1 MILRKIYLYLDPDEF
16 PKEVAI
22 PFGFRSRYACNFLE
36 RRLKPLRFHSAGFNR
51 IIIQGSALQT
61 SVKIVKGSNAISSPV
76 LFQIDHYEKLNN
88 DDRHEFYLS
97 MIERGLNTVSLHHPI
112 PTPEL
117 TKAIDLFRNFGYKNE
132 WTHQTKYYR
141 EDGLRASLLCRLTPD
156 SFSLTLNVTQGREI
170 IFENT
175 ILETKPDELIF
186 ADQFKSLERHK
197 DSIIVRDKFGN
208 IFYQTPNI

>member
-36 RRLKPLRFHSAGFNR
+36 RRLKPLRFHSGGFNR

-76 LFQIDHYEKLNN
+76 PFQIDHYEKLNN
-88 DDRHEFYLS
+88 NDRHEFYLS

-117 TKAIDLFRNFGYKNE
+117 TEAIDLFRNSGYKNE
-132 WTHQTKYYR
+132 WTHQAKYFK

-156 SFSLTLNVTQGREI
+156 VFSLTLNVTRGHEI
-170 IFENT
+170 IFDNI
-175 ILETKPDELIF
+175 ILKTKPDELIF
-186 ADQFKSLERHK
+186 AHQFKSLERHK
-197 DSIIVRDKFGN
+197 DTVIVRDKFGN